1 MTVDQIYKTR
11 NIIKVSPEDN
21 LSQALSLLSS
31 SHDSAFVFEG
41 DQFLG
46 VVNPYYCLIR
56 KSYPSNTK
64 VKKCLVHP
72 PKVNIDDTLERICQL
87 MIESKIHYLPVFS
100 DQRFLGI
107 ISARRLLTVIK
118 DSPRLNLPIL
128 DLIKQKKP
136 LVTVYEDDFI
146 AKAINLFKIHRLS
159 KLVVISKNFKL
170 KGILTYFD
178 LISYLITPKERQ
190 NLGEREGNKTS
201 FNRRYVKNFMKTNV
215 YTLSPNQL
223 LTEAATLILEKEVG
237 SVVVVDNER
246 HPVGIIT
253 TKDLLTAFSRKKELP
268 KIELVGKNLSEKS
281 RKIIEPFIQYL
292 KSLISKSKT
301 PSSAKLIVQEKGE
314 GGVFKAIVSLFSGKK
329 TVKVIK
335 KEGENLKEVI
345 ADIKKKTK

>member
-1 MTVDQIYKTR
+1 MIVDQIYKTT
-11 NIIKVSPEDN
+11 NIIKVSPDDN

-31 SHDSAFVFEG
+31 SHDSAFVFDE

-46 VVNPYYCLIR
+46 VVNPYYCLIK

-72 PKVNIDDTLERICQL
+72 PKVNINDPLERICQL

-100 DQRFLGI
+100 DERFLGI
-107 ISARRLLTVIK
+107 ISARRVLSVIK
-118 DSPRLNLPIL
+118 ESPRLNLTIL

-136 LVTVYEDDFI
+136 LVTIYEDDFI
-146 AKAINLFKIHRLS
+146 DKALALFKKHRLS
-159 KLVVISKNFKL
+159 KLVVISKNLKL
-170 KGILTYFD
+170 RGILTYFD

-190 NLGEREGNKTS
+190 NFGEREGNKAS
-201 FNRRYVKNFMKTNV
+201 FYRRYVKNFMKTNV
-215 YTLSPNQL
+215 YTLKPNQL
-223 LTEAATLILEKEVG
+223 LTEAVSLILEKEVG
-237 SVVVVDNER
+237 SVVIVDNER

-253 TKDLLTAFSRKKELP
+253 TKDILSAFSRKKELP
-268 KIELVGKNLSEKS
+268 NIELVGKNLSEQS

-292 KSLISKSKT
+292 RSLISKSKT

-314 GGVFKAIVSLFSGKK
+314 GGLFKAVVSLFSGKK

-345 ADIKKKTK
+345 AEIKKKTK